1 VREEHVDARGL
12 ACPEPVVRTRK
23 AMEQPGVESVCVV
36 VDDDAAVENVR
47 RMAASQGWEA
57 VVEKSAH
64 GTRLMLAKGED
75 AAAARQAETCQVLPE
90 RPPNVVVLLSSD
102 SFGRGEEALG
112 RILIRAF
119 IKTLKELDPRPGA
132 VIFANSGV
140 RLTTEGSELLDDLR
154 FLESQGVRVLS
165 CGTCLDYYK
174 LSDSLAVGVVSNMY
188 EIVSAL
194 AGADRVVRP

>member
-1 VREEHVDARGL
+1 MKEEHVDARGL
-12 ACPEPVVRTRK
+12 ACPEPVVRALK
-23 AMEQPGVESVCVV
+23 AMEQPGVERVCVV
-36 VDDDAAVENVR
+36 VDNDAAVENVR

-57 VVEKSAH
+57 ALESSAH
-64 GTRLMLAKGED
+64 GTRLILAKEED
-75 AAAARQAETCQVLPE
+75 ASAARQPEACQILPQ
-90 RPPNVVVLLSSD
+90 RPPNFVVLLSSD
-102 SFGRGEEALG
+102 TFGKGEEALG

-119 IKTLKELDPRPGA
+119 IKTLKDLDPRPGA

-154 FLESQGVRVLS
+154 FLESQGVQVLS

-188 EIVSAL
+188 EIASAL